1 LLLPEKNQVA
11 FIMKWWQ
18 VLLKIER
25 RGHSIS
31 ILRAAIERRSGQSQP
46 SIDDDDDDDDGR
58 KSKTSNEIR
67 P

>member
-1 LLLPEKNQVA
+1 
-11 FIMKWWQ
+11 MKWWQ